1 MKNGT
6 DRFEHTLDEI
16 YDVSDMLQSKGEYD
30 GKCRYLEI
38 MAKELLF
45 ISASLSLL
53 RTILYVGFGVIIGHL
68 LSQLF

>member
-16 YDVSDMLQSKGEYD
+16 YDVSDMLRSKGEYD

-45 ISASLSLL
+45 ISTSLSLL
-53 RTILYVGFGVIIGHL
+53 RTYLCIGLGVIIGHL

>member
-45 ISASLSLL
+45 ISAGLNLL
-53 RTILYVGFGVIIGHL
+53 RTILCIGLGVIIGHL

>member
-1 MKNGT
+1 MKKET
-6 DRFEHTLDEI
+6 DRLEHTLEEI
-16 YDVSDMLQSKGEYD
+16 YNISDMLESKGEYD

-45 ISASLSLL
+45 ISAALNLL
-53 RTILYVGFGVIIGHL
+53 RTILCVGFGVIIGHL

>member
-1 MKNGT
+1 MKKAT
-6 DRFEHTLDEI
+6 DRLEHTLDEI
-16 YDVSDMLQSKGEYD
+16 YYIRDILQSEGEYD

-45 ISASLSLL
+45 ISAGLNLL
-53 RTILYVGFGVIIGHL
+53 RTILCVGFGVIIGHL